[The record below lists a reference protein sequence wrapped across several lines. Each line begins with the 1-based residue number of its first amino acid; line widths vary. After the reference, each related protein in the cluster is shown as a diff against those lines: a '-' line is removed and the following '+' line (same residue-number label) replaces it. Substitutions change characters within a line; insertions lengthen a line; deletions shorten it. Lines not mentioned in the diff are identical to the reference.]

1 MSAGS
6 PRSRVSRETRLLLMT
21 MLLSV
26 IVLVTLA
33 RIRFPQRPVTP
44 NLVSPILAQLTSA
57 SPFEELADAVSA
69 VEAQVVPSLHLLTIQ
84 QTPSGAPERITAL
97 RFSGDTAIALVAEG
111 QAAGFGGHVIARDR
125 VTGLTLIRTSSSPTP
140 ARPIW
145 TPQQA
150 GESRYLLFTNAS
162 ASGPSL
168 HPVFVG
174 PLTTFASA
182 RWRTPVWL
190 IPRQLRVPEAGFV
203 FTTTGAL
210 AGLVV
215 DEPHGQA
222 IVPGGA
228 VIAVAE
234 RLLTTGQTPA
244 GSLGMTVQDLTPPI
258 RTATRLSSGVIVV
271 HVDANGPAAGRLV
284 PTDIIERMDDEP
296 IANVFTWDARLA
308 RLAAGQTVSL
318 RVQRSGRSAE
328 VVLTAAALPSTLPAT
343 LGLTLRSRP
352 RLGAEVMRVDAGSI
366 AERAGIEVGDILVR
380 VGDVPSPSAAQVH
393 ASFDALASG
402 GAVLVAIT
410 RGDEPLVVALAKP

>member
-1 MSAGS
+1 
-6 PRSRVSRETRLLLMT
+6 MT

-44 NLVSPILAQLTSA
+44 NLVSPILAQLTSS

-84 QTPSGAPERITAL
+84 QTPSGTPEVITAL
-97 RFSGDTAIALVAEG
+97 RFSGDTAIALVADR
-111 QAAGFGGHVIARDR
+111 QAAAFAANVIARDR
-125 VTGLTLIRTSSSPTP
+125 VTGVTLIRTPPSPTP

-162 ASGPSL
+162 VGGPSL

-174 PLTTFASA
+174 PLTTVASA
-182 RWRTPVWL
+182 RWTTPVWP

-215 DEPHGQA
+215 EEPNGQA
-222 IVPGGA
+222 IVPGAA

-234 RLLTTGQTPA
+234 RLLTTGQTP
-244 GSLGMTVQDLTPPI
+244 GGTLGLTVQDLTPSI
-258 RTATRLSSGVIVV
+258 RTATHVSSGVVVV
-271 HVDANGPAAGRLV
+271 HVDGNGPAAGRLV

-296 IANVFTWDARLA
+296 IANVSTWDARTA
-308 RLAAGQTVSL
+308 RLSAGQSVAL
-318 RVQRSGRSAE
+318 RVRRSRESAE
-328 VVLTAAALPSTLPAT
+328 VVLIAAALRSTLPAT
-343 LGLTLRSRP
+343 LGLTMRSRP
-352 RLGAEVMRVDAGSI
+352 RLGSEVVRVSAGSA
-366 AERAGIEVGDILVR
+366 AERAGIQVGDILVR
-380 VGDVPSPSAAQVH
+380 VGDVPAPSAGQVN
-393 ASFDALASG
+393 ASFGALPSG
-402 GAVLVAIT
+402 GAVLVAVT
-410 RGDEPLVVALAKP
+410 RGDKHLVVAVAKP

>member
-1 MSAGS
+1 MPAGS

-21 MLLSV
+21 ILLSV
-26 IVLVTLA
+26 IVLMALA

-44 NLVSPILAQLTSA
+44 NLVSPLLAQLTSA
-57 SPFEELADAVSA
+57 SPFEELTDVVSA

-84 QTPSGAPERITAL
+84 QAPSDAPEMITAL
-97 RFSGDTAIALVAEG
+97 RFSGDTAIALVAER
-111 QAAGFGGHVIARDR
+111 QAAGFAGNVIARDR

-150 GESRYLLFTNAS
+150 GDSRYMLVTNAS
-162 ASGPSL
+162 AGGPSL

-174 PLTTFASA
+174 PLTTSASV
-182 RWRTPVWL
+182 RWQTPVWL
-190 IPRQLRVPEAGFV
+190 IPRQLRVPEAAFM

-215 DEPHGQA
+215 EEPHGQA

-234 RLLTTGQTPA
+234 RLLTTEQTPA
-244 GSLGMTVQDLTPPI
+244 GSLGITAQDLTPPI
-258 RTATRLSSGVIVV
+258 EAATQVSSGVIVV
-271 HVDANGPAAGRLV
+271 HVEANGPAAGRLV

-296 IANVFTWDARLA
+296 IANVFTWDARTA
-308 RLAAGQTVSL
+308 RLAAGQGVTL
-318 RVQRSGRSAE
+318 RVKRSGRSAE

-352 RLGAEVMRVDAGSI
+352 RLGSEVMRVDAGS

-380 VGDVPSPSAAQVH
+380 VGDVPSPSAAQVN
-393 ASFDALASG
+393 ASFDALPSG

-410 RGDEPLVVALAKP
+410 RGDKHLVVALAKP

>member
-1 MSAGS
+1 
-6 PRSRVSRETRLLLMT
+6 MT
-21 MLLSV
+21 ILLSV
-26 IVLVTLA
+26 IVLMALA

-44 NLVSPILAQLTSA
+44 NLVSPLLAQLGSA

-84 QTPSGAPERITAL
+84 QTPSEAPEMITAL
-97 RFSGDTAIALVAEG
+97 RFSGDTAIALVGER
-111 QAAGFGGHVIARDR
+111 QAAGFGGNVIARDR

-150 GESRYLLFTNAS
+150 GGSRYMLVTNAS
-162 ASGPSL
+162 AGGPSL

-174 PLTTFASA
+174 PLTTSSSV
-182 RWRTPVWL
+182 RWQTPVWL
-190 IPRQLRVPEAGFV
+190 IPRQLRVPEASFV

-215 DEPHGQA
+215 EEPPGQA

-234 RLLTTGQTPA
+234 RLLTTEQTPA
-244 GSLGMTVQDLTPPI
+244 GSLGITAQDLTSAI
-258 RTATRLSSGVIVV
+258 KAATQVSSGVIVV
-271 HVDANGPAAGRLV
+271 HVNPGGPADGRLV
-284 PTDIIERMDDEP
+284 PTDIVERMDKEP
-296 IANVFTWDARLA
+296 ISNVMTWDAHTA
-308 RLAAGQTVSL
+308 RLGAGQSVSL
-318 RVQRSGRSAE
+318 QVKRSGQSAQ

-343 LGLTLRSRP
+343 LGLTLRSRA
-352 RLGAEVMRVDAGSI
+352 RLGSEVMRVDPGS
-366 AERAGIEVGDILVR
+366 AERAGIEVGDILAR
-380 VGDVPSPSAAQVH
+380 VGDVPSPSAAQVN
-393 ASFDALASG
+393 ASFDALPSG

-410 RGDEPLVVALAKP
+410 RGDKHLVVALAKR